1 MQNNTQPI
9 EIPLHD
15 IKPLVEIQE
24 YSFYYLLGV
33 VSVVTLVVVAGLYL
47 LYRYLKHKNR
57 FNLRKEHYKIL
68 QNINLKKTKKAAYLL
83 TQYGATFA
91 DDSDRHQKTYKE
103 MLDKLEKYK
112 YKKSVDDF
120 DRETLRV
127 IELYKGMIDV

>member
-1 MQNNTQPI
+1 MQNMQTN

-15 IKPLVEIQE
+15 IKPLLEIQD
-24 YSFYYLLGV
+24 YSFYYFLAV
-33 VSVVTLVVVAGLYL
+33 VSVVSVIVLAVLYL
-47 LYRYLKHKNR
+47 LYRYFRGKKK
-57 FNLRKEHYKIL
+57 FDIRKEHYKVL
-68 QNINLKKTKKAAYLL
+68 QSINLKDTKKAAYLL
-83 TQYGATFA
+83 TQYGLTFS
-91 DDSDRHQKTYKE
+91 DDSDRHQKTYIE

>member
-1 MQNNTQPI
+1 MQTN

-15 IKPLVEIQE
+15 IKPLLEIQD
-24 YSFYYLLGV
+24 YSFYYFLAV
-33 VSVVTLVVVAGLYL
+33 VSIVSIIVLALLYL
-47 LYRYLKHKNR
+47 MYRYFRGKKK
-57 FNLRKEHYKIL
+57 FDIRKEHYKIL
-68 QNINLKKTKKAAYLL
+68 QNINLKEPKKAAYLL

-91 DDSDRHQKTYKE
+91 EDSDRHQKTYKE

>member
-1 MQNNTQPI
+1 MQTN

-15 IKPLVEIQE
+15 IKPLLEIQD
-24 YSFYYLLGV
+24 YSFYYFLAV
-33 VSVVTLVVVAGLYL
+33 VSVVSIIVLALLYL
-47 LYRYLKHKNR
+47 LYRYFRGKKK
-57 FNLRKEHYKIL
+57 FDIRKEHYKVL
-68 QNINLKKTKKAAYLL
+68 QSINLKDTKKAAYLL

>member
-1 MQNNTQPI
+1 MQTN

-15 IKPLVEIQE
+15 IKPLLEIQD
-24 YSFYYLLGV
+24 YSFYYFLAV
-33 VSVVTLVVVAGLYL
+33 VSVVSIIVLAVLYL
-47 LYRYLKHKNR
+47 LYRYFRGKKK
-57 FNLRKEHYKIL
+57 FDIRKEHYKIL
-68 QNINLKKTKKAAYLL
+68 QNINLKETKKAAYLL

-91 DDSDRHQKTYKE
+91 EDSDRHQKTYKE